1 MQLIDTINK
10 MPMFNSF
17 TESEKKMFA
26 ELEHSLLG
34 FKKDDVIIRQGDTF
48 TSLYLLIKGTVL
60 ITKEEL
66 SIPIATLSK
75 GTLFGEMSFFTKK
88 PRYSN
93 VIANENVLV
102 MKLDKS
108 FFDKVDFAIKDK
120 IKDYL
125 IELLINRLDSMNE
138 SLSKISKFA
147 RISTLNQ

>member
-1 MQLIDTINK
+1 MQLIDTINEI
-10 MPMFNSF
+10 PMFKSF

-26 ELEHSLLG
+26 NLDHSLLG
-34 FKKDDVIIRQGDTF
+34 FKKDDIIIREGDTF
-48 TSLYLLIKGTVL
+48 TSLYILIKGTVL
-60 ITKEEL
+60 ITKAEL
-66 SIPIATLSK
+66 SIPITKLPQGA
-75 GTLFGEMSFFTKK
+75 LFGEMSFFTKK
-88 PRYSN
+88 PRHSN

-147 RISTLNQ
+147 RISIVNQ

>member
-1 MQLIDTINK
+1 MQLIDTINEI
-10 MPMFNSF
+10 PMCNSF

-26 ELEHSLLG
+26 NLEHSLLG
-34 FKKDDVIIRQGDTF
+34 FKKDDVIIREGDTF
-48 TSLYLLIKGTVL
+48 TSLYILIKGTVL
-60 ITKEEL
+60 ISKAEL
-66 SIPIATLSK
+66 SIPIATLPQ
-75 GTLFGEMSFFTKK
+75 GALFGEMSFFTKK
-88 PRYSN
+88 PRHSN

-147 RISTLNQ
+147 RISISNH

>member
-1 MQLIDTINK
+1 MQLIDTINEI
-10 MPMFNSF
+10 PMFDRF

-26 ELEHSLLG
+26 KLEHSLLG
-34 FKKDDVIIRQGDTF
+34 FKKDDVIIREGDTF
-48 TSLYLLIKGTVL
+48 TSLYLLIKGTIL
-60 ITKEEL
+60 ITKSEL
-66 SIPIATLSK
+66 TMPIAKLSQ
-75 GTLFGEMSFFTKK
+75 GALFGEMSFFTKK

-108 FFDKVDFAIKDK
+108 FFNKVDFAIRDK

-125 IELLINRLDSMNE
+125 IKLLINRLDSTNE

-147 RISTLNQ
+147 RVSTLNQ

>member
-1 MQLIDTINK
+1 MQLIDTINEI
-10 MPMFNSF
+10 PMFDRF

-26 ELEHSLLG
+26 KLEHSLLG
-34 FKKDDVIIRQGDTF
+34 FKKDDVIIREGDTF
-48 TSLYLLIKGTVL
+48 TSLYLLIKGTIL
-60 ITKEEL
+60 ITKAEL
-66 SIPIATLSK
+66 TMPIAKLSQ
-75 GTLFGEMSFFTKK
+75 GALFGEMSFFTKK

-108 FFDKVDFAIKDK
+108 FFNKVDFAIRDK

-125 IELLINRLDSMNE
+125 IKLLINRLDSTNE

-147 RISTLNQ
+147 RVSTLNQ